1 MFRIFCKTVLIY
13 ISVLFHK
20 SKPKSC
26 LIIAEFERYGG
37 TKTFFISL
45 LKYLSSKDYQITVL
59 VAPQQI
65 DEDLKNLQTILQFNI
80 VRLEIDIWRTHF
92 EKPYLTP
99 KNLQYLFYQI
109 TELLF
114 FLKVIKKYKISTLV
128 CSTANPEWLLLL
140 IICPCK
146 FVYFLHTTTLDRLDN
161 FKKWVLRLCLNKNKN
176 IIVVSDSAKSDLVK
190 NWFNSKE
197 SQNIKV
203 VHNYYHVND
212 KLRIR
217 EDKQVSTVLTIGSLE
232 HYKNPL
238 FWIDVCDEISR
249 KYTDQIEF
257 IWAGDGNLFE
267 ECKLVGS
274 KNTRI
279 KFIGNSDEIDR
290 LYQKATVYF
299 QPSIIES
306 HGISVL
312 GAMANSIP
320 CIVSNKGGLVESV
333 VNYETGFVVEI
344 EEINQSVDAIMSLLY
359 DKAKR
364 DKMGLSGYNQYRLKF
379 TVDIWRNKMDIIF
392 N

>member
-1 MFRIFCKTVLIY
+1 MFRNFCRTVVIY
-13 ISVLFHK
+13 FSVFFQK

-26 LIIAEFERYGG
+26 LLIAEFEKYGG

-80 VRLEIDIWRTHF
+80 EKLDFDIWRTHF
-92 EKPYLTP
+92 EKPYFNS

-109 TELLF
+109 SELSF

-128 CSTANPEWLLLL
+128 CSTANPEWLLFL

-161 FKKWVLRLCLNKNKN
+161 FKKWVLRLFLNQNKN
-176 IIVVSDSAKSDLVK
+176 IIVVSDSAKRDLVE

-197 SQNIKV
+197 SHNIKV
-203 VHNYYHVND
+203 IHNYYHSNN
-212 KLRIR
+212 LRVVSNHQI
-217 EDKQVSTVLTIGSLE
+217 STVLTIGALE
-232 HYKNPL
+232 QYKNPL
-238 FWIDVCDEISR
+238 FWINVCEEVSK
-249 KYTDQIEF
+249 KYTEPIEF
-257 IWAGDGNLFE
+257 IWAGDGNLFR
-267 ECKLVGS
+267 ECKKIAS
-274 KNTRI
+274 NNDQI
-279 KFIGNSDEIDR
+279 KFIGNSDEIDE

-333 VNYETGFVVEI
+333 LNYETGYVVEI
-344 EEINQSVDAIMSLLY
+344 DEIYKSVDAIISLLF
-359 DKAKR
+359 DKTKR
-364 DKMGLSGYNQYRLKF
+364 EKMGLMGYDQYRLKF
-379 TVDIWRNKMDIIF
+379 TLDIWRNKMDTIF